1 MVADANTAAENAQ
14 KAAQDAQATADAAEE
29 AIAEALADALSQIE
43 NASDYVTSSELT
55 TTLSSYATEDY
66 VDQAIANNVDFTG
79 YATEDYVDNAI
90 AAMVSDIWYY
100 GSSSPDTG
108 YSGDEA
114 TKRQKLFWID
124 SNTSTGGLKYYDG
137 SSWVH
142 VPVAWQ

>member
-1 MVADANTAAENAQ
+1 MVENANQ
-14 KAAQDAQATADAAEE
+14 AASNAQATANEAEQ
-29 AIAEALADALSQIE
+29 AIASALADALAEIE
-43 NASDYVTSSELT
+43 AASDYVTNSALN
-55 TTLSSYATEDY
+55 TTLSSYATKDY
-66 VDQAIANNVDFTG
+66 VDD
-79 YATEDYVDNAI
+79 AI

-124 SNTSTGGLKYYDG
+124 SNTTTGGLKYYRNG
-137 SSWVH
+137 SWIH